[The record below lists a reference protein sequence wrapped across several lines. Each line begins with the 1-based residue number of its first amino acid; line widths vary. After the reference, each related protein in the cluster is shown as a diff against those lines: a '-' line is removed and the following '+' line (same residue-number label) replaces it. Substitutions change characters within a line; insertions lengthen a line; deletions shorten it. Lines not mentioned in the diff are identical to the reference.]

1 MQTGTG
7 AHPMVP
13 LVVEQ
18 ERGEVEAPAGAQE
31 TLLSFG
37 MWHLP
42 WECLTL
48 ALMPLRAFGA

>member
-1 MQTGTG
+1 
-7 AHPMVP
+7 MVP